1 MFKKFKTFLALALT
15 LCLCLTGMVMP
26 AYAESGVFTDTC
38 NWPPVNSYIANY
50 YAANGVG
57 WQIGSM
63 TYEGMFCL
71 VAVSGT
77 VYPRLAESYEQDDF
91 TDTIHLRQDVKYNDG
106 EPFTA
111 KDIWSY
117 YMLNNTCTVSQQAKS
132 IEMVDDYTIR
142 ITWRE
147 QINPGVR
154 IRMIATNNDAQIPY
168 HIFSEYVDKAAE
180 LLATGVETENAA
192 NRRAFGLEYTEET
205 VTALDANWQAFIKY
219 GPENKVPVGTGSYMV
234 SKMTDTDCIMVKNPY
249 YYNLDK
255 LGFEAIHFVNVDNDT
270 KFQMLQNGEL
280 SRSDG
285 TPAKD
290 VLEGILESNPNLVHY
305 MTLDNASVG
314 VAIDQSDEN
323 LSKPEVRQ
331 AIAYVLNRDAIREV
345 GNYYGT
351 TSAYA
356 AAGMPESYIRN
367 EKWVSEDVASK
378 MTVYETNHEKATELL
393 ESVGWTKKDD
403 GWYNEK
409 DEKISWI
416 TISTSE
422 FQFLNAAQIFSQQL
436 TAFGLNTEL
445 KVLEPSVFTSSYTAE
460 GEKDYEFACNWIDNC
475 WGLFCPYGP
484 LQEGYYRDAFAA
496 RAGSFPKF
504 TEGNRKGEI
513 NMVYADQN
521 GEDTDISALLK
532 TMLSMSDEEMVDAAS
547 RISYITNENVFSIS
561 FFQNA
566 SGYWLNQNDI
576 EGLPLPEQIEAQ
588 NRNVMVPTD
597 PEELNIVNDHWYI
610 WVAQG
615 LVLSNGTYQ
624 AK

>member
-1 MFKKFKTFLALALT
+1 MKKMRKLLSLVLAITMLCTAFVVPAALA
-15 LCLCLTGMVMP
+15 
-26 AYAESGVFTDTC
+26 EDGVFTDTC
-38 NWPPVNSYIANY
+38 SWPPVNSYIANY
-50 YAANGVG
+50 YSANSTG
-57 WQIGSM
+57 WQIDSM
-63 TYEGMFCL
+63 TNEGMFAL

-77 VYPRLAESYEQDDF
+77 VYPRLAESYEQDEY

-117 YMLNNTCTVSQQAKS
+117 YILNNTCTVTQQAKS
-132 IEMVDDYTIR
+132 IEIIDDYTIKF
-142 ITWRE
+142 TWRE
-147 QINPGVR
+147 QINPSVR
-154 IRMIATNNDAQIPY
+154 LRMIATNVDGRIPY
-168 HIFSEYVDKAAE
+168 HIFGEYVDKAAD

-205 VTALDANWQAFIKY
+205 ITAIDANWQAFIKY
-219 GPENKVPVGTGSYMV
+219 GPENKIPVGTGSYMV

-249 YYNLDK
+249 YYNLDA
-255 LGFEAIHFVNVDNDT
+255 LGFEALHFVNVDTDT
-270 KFQMLQNGEL
+270 KMQMLQNGDL

-290 VLEGILESNPNLVHY
+290 VLEGILDSNESLVHY

-314 VAIDQSDEN
+314 VAIDIQDPN
-323 LSKPEVRQ
+323 LSKVEVRQ

-351 TSAYA
+351 TSVYA
-356 AAGMPESYIRN
+356 ASGMPESYIRTDGWIN
-367 EKWVSEDVASK
+367 DEALAQ
-378 MTVYETNHEKATELL
+378 MTAYTTDTEKATKLL
-393 ESVGWTKKDD
+393 ESVGWTKESD
-403 GWYNEK
+403 GWHNENG
-409 DEKISWI
+409 ELISWI
-416 TISTSE
+416 TITTSD
-422 FQFLNAAQIFSQQL
+422 FQFLNAAQVFSQQL

-445 KVLEPSVFTSSYTAE
+445 KVLESSVFTASYTAE
-460 GEKDYEFACNWIDNC
+460 GDRDYEFACNWIDNC

-484 LQEGYYRDAFAA
+484 LKEGYYGGAFAA
-496 RAGSFPKF
+496 TAGNFPKF
-504 TEGNRKGEI
+504 TEGERKGEI
-513 NMVYADQN
+513 DMTYADQN
-521 GEDTDISALLK
+521 GEDTDIYALLK
-532 TMLSMSDEEMVDAAS
+532 TMLAMSDEEMVDAAS

-566 SGYWLNQNDI
+566 SGYWLNQDDI
-576 EGLPLPEQIEAQ
+576 EGLPLQEDIEPSG
-588 NRNVMVPTD
+588 RNVLVPED
-597 PEELNIVNDHWYI
+597 PEKLSIVNDHWYI